1 MSESN
6 RESLRRR
13 LVVDYE
19 ALKSQLARYLGSADH
34 ASEALQDTWLRL
46 ERATPQEPIDRP
58 FVYLLRIAY
67 NIAIKRRRGERQTVR
82 LEEARA
88 ALNFIDDAPSP
99 ERVVEARSELAV
111 LERALAELSP
121 RRRDIL
127 IASRA
132 DGIPLR
138 EIAARL
144 GISQRLV
151 EMELKFA
158 LLHCGEHLGK
168 KIVQRFGPR
177 AVEASDN
184 QDTKVG

>member
-6 RESLRRR
+6 RETLRHL
-13 LVVDYE
+13 LVLDYQ
-19 ALKSQLARYLGSADH
+19 ALKSELARYLGSADH

-46 ERATPQEPIDRP
+46 ERATPQQPIEKP
-58 FVYLLRIAY
+58 FGYLLRIAY
-67 NIAIKRRRGERQTVR
+67 NIAVKQRRRERQGMM
-82 LEEARA
+82 LQDARA
-88 ALNFIDDAPSP
+88 ALNIVDDAPDP
-99 ERVVEARSELAV
+99 ERVVGARSEFAA

-121 RRRDIL
+121 RRREIL

-132 DGIPLR
+132 DGMPLR
-138 EIAARL
+138 EIAVRL

-158 LLHCGEHLGK
+158 LLHCGQHLGK

-177 AVEASDN
+177 PVDASD
-184 QDTKVG
+184 